1 MARSLISLLSLAA
14 FAFVVGCSSSSS
26 STPVDAAAAQD
37 SAVTPDSSADAPA
50 FDANGCTARRTSGT
64 APQCGDTCDV
74 RLLLPGGDKY
84 CTMTCAK
91 DADCA
96 PLGAGLVCSTGVGT
110 CMPACTADA
119 SCAAAGFQRCDT
131 TAGACDTI

>member
-1 MARSLISLLSLAA
+1 MSRFLASLLSLSCAL
-14 FAFVVGCSSSSS
+14 GCSSSSG
-26 STPVDAAAAQD
+26 STPVDDASPQDAADAQD
-37 SAVTPDSSADAPA
+37 AQDAPA
-50 FDANGCTARRTSGT
+50 EAAFDAKGCTAARTSGT

-91 DADCA
+91 DADCV
-96 PLGAGLVCSTGVGT
+96 PLGAGLVCSTSVGT

-119 SCAAAGFQRCDT
+119 SCTAAGFKRCDT